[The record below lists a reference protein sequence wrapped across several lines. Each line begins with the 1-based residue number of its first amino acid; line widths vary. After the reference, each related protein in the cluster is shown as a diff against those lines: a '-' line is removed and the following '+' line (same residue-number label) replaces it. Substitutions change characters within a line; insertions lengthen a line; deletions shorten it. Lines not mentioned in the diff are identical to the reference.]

1 MLEKVRRA
9 AELCFTCSLV
19 WRGGGGHTFEC
30 LCFVQAPRRQ
40 QERDL
45 VLVVVGKAF
54 PRECDGSDLQ
64 RHSCECV
71 CCLSQLPEL
80 PAGPPLSDRTA
91 AAGKVLF
98 QALAV
103 GGGGTAREGKLH

>member
-1 MLEKVRRA
+1 MQPP
-9 AELCFTCSLV
+9 
-19 WRGGGGHTFEC
+19 G
-30 LCFVQAPRRQ
+30 RQ

-45 VLVVVGKAF
+45 VPVVVGKAL

-103 GGGGTAREGKLH
+103 GGVGGTAREGKLH